1 VHRVVVTG
9 WGVVSPIGNNA
20 ADYWRAIA
28 AGISGLGPPTLAPIE
43 QLSQKVV
50 AEVKDF
56 APQAHFS
63 NRQLA
68 IMDRV
73 AQFGVVAAR
82 EAIARSGLAFPDG
95 LGERT
100 ATIIGTASGGR
111 PRRTKTTASSTR
123 KGRGAC
129 HRLQSPG

>member
-1 VHRVVVTG
+1 M
-9 WGVVSPIGNNA
+9 
-20 ADYWRAIA
+20 
-28 AGISGLGPPTLAPIE
+28 SGLGPPTLAPID
-43 QLSQKVV
+43 QLNQKVV

-82 EAIARSGLAFPDG
+82 EAIAQSGLTFPDG
-95 LGERT
+95 LAERT
-100 ATIIGTASGGR
+100 ATIIGTASGGPTTQDERWLRHERRREGHHQSGRGRDGQGDARR
-111 PRRTKTTASSTR
+111 PR
-123 KGRGAC
+123 GRSA
-129 HRLQSPG
+129 